1 MGLET
6 RALMPTK
13 SRIDSFATGA
23 GALVAGHRASDIV
36 WGKYFPKLPR
46 ERPEL
51 RTILIELHHSA
62 SAAQALHVSAAERMI
77 MNRFGVSDRSA
88 SKWLKKLENELLIVR
103 VPGERDHEI
112 HLVPSESTKV
122 LLRKVGLEYL
132 AFVRLVF
139 QLLGNDAKVADHSNV
154 DWANEIGQLLRSKV
168 FDYGTIREKEPGKR
182 RRK

>member
-1 MGLET
+1 
-6 RALMPTK
+6 
-13 SRIDSFATGA
+13 
-23 GALVAGHRASDIV
+23 
-36 WGKYFPKLPR
+36 
-46 ERPEL
+46 
-51 RTILIELHHSA
+51 
-62 SAAQALHVSAAERMI
+62 

-139 QLLGNDAKVADHSNV
+139 QLLGNDAKVADHSMS
-154 DWANEIGQLLRSKV
+154 IGPMKLDSC
-168 FDYGTIREKEPGKR
+168 
-182 RRK
+182 